1 MSNGIPASI
10 ELLVGNKFEQ
20 IWLLDLDVPLSKKE
34 KEFQWKIIHNAV
46 YTEHKLLLMNM
57 SEDGFCHFCKS
68 NLETLAHLFFYCRRT
83 NRVIYEIENKIN
95 RALEDDSRPAIK
107 IAPYHFIPGFNHEN
121 RIIRVFVNLIIMLAK
136 FEIWKIRNKIKI
148 DNIQVTNCYI
158 FEHTMQKILSAIR
171 FLENTNIACKYEK
184 ELSFWKKIN

>member
-1 MSNGIPASI
+1 
-10 ELLVGNKFEQ
+10 
-20 IWLLDLDVPLSKKE
+20 
-34 KEFQWKIIHNAV
+34 
-46 YTEHKLLLMNM
+46 M

-83 NRVIYEIENKIN
+83 NWVICEIENKIN

-107 IAPYHFIPGFNHEN
+107 IAPFHFILVFTHEN

-136 FEIWKIRNKIKI
+136 WEIWKIRNKIKF

-158 FEHTMQKILSAIR
+158 FEHKMQKIRSAIR

-184 ELSFWKKIN
+184 RVYFVEKDNLKCLTYQIQTHIFIKIIYILLTSK